1 MRRVGC
7 HRRCACGAWGMD
19 NQAARDIR
27 AIKSILFCVWKTQ
40 RHRWNCK
47 QSKETVLPELR
58 GYHGRKR
65 GQIMS
70 SVILWRI
77 AVNLAEIAD
86 QLAEMNGYKV
96 DSIYDDE
103 EHGK

>member
-1 MRRVGC
+1 
-7 HRRCACGAWGMD
+7 
-19 NQAARDIR
+19 
-27 AIKSILFCVWKTQ
+27 
-40 RHRWNCK
+40 
-47 QSKETVLPELR
+47 
-58 GYHGRKR
+58 
-65 GQIMS
+65 MS
-70 SVILWRI
+70 SVLKDTLKDTPRKNDIKYAKDTILWRI

>member
-1 MRRVGC
+1 
-7 HRRCACGAWGMD
+7 
-19 NQAARDIR
+19 
-27 AIKSILFCVWKTQ
+27 
-40 RHRWNCK
+40 
-47 QSKETVLPELR
+47 
-58 GYHGRKR
+58 
-65 GQIMS
+65 MS
-70 SVILWRI
+70 SVLKGTLKDIPRKNDIQYVKDTILWRI

>member
-1 MRRVGC
+1 
-7 HRRCACGAWGMD
+7 
-19 NQAARDIR
+19 
-27 AIKSILFCVWKTQ
+27 
-40 RHRWNCK
+40 
-47 QSKETVLPELR
+47 
-58 GYHGRKR
+58 
-65 GQIMS
+65 MS

>member
-1 MRRVGC
+1 MS
-7 HRRCACGAWGMD
+7 
-19 NQAARDIR
+19 
-27 AIKSILFCVWKTQ
+27 SILKDTL
-40 RHRWNCK
+40 K
-47 QSKETVLPELR
+47 DIP
-58 GYHGRKR
+58 RKND
-65 GQIMS
+65 I
-70 SVILWRI
+70 VYVKDIILWRI

>member
-1 MRRVGC
+1 
-7 HRRCACGAWGMD
+7 
-19 NQAARDIR
+19 
-27 AIKSILFCVWKTQ
+27 
-40 RHRWNCK
+40 
-47 QSKETVLPELR
+47 
-58 GYHGRKR
+58 
-65 GQIMS
+65 MS
-70 SVILWRI
+70 SVLKDTLKDIPRKNDIQYAKDTILWRI